1 MAHRS
6 ATPVG
11 SDENEYAYED
21 EQGEHWGA
29 RLLRE
34 MLEVAV
40 LTLLLFV
47 GVRLLVQNYQ
57 VDGPSMQPTLQNQ
70 EYILVDK
77 ASYYLHSPQR
87 GDVIVF
93 EYPNDTRVD
102 YVKRIIG
109 LPGDT
114 VQILGDGEVFV
125 DGTEIHEPYTSCVCN
140 IYGPQV
146 WHVPQGYYFV
156 MGDHRDD
163 SQDSRA
169 FGPVARNLI
178 IGKAA
183 LVYWPFKQVKM
194 LSDYPSVYANV
205 RP

>member
-6 ATPVG
+6 AAPVG
-11 SDENEYAYED
+11 DNENEYAFED
-21 EQGEHWGA
+21 EQGEHWGG

-40 LTLLLFV
+40 LTLLLFI

-70 EYILVDK
+70 EYILVNK
-77 ASYYLHSPQR
+77 AVYFLHPPQR

-93 EYPNDTRVD
+93 AYPGDTRID

-109 LPGDT
+109 VPGDT
-114 VQILGDGEVFV
+114 VQVLGNGQVV
-125 DGTEIHEPYTSCVCN
+125 IDGTQLQEPYVSCVCN
-140 IYGPQV
+140 NYGPETIR
-146 WHVPQGYYFV
+146 VPAGMYFV

-169 FGPVARNLI
+169 FGPISRDLI
-178 IGKAA
+178 VGKAS
-183 LVYWPFKQVKM
+183 LIYWPFGQIKG
-194 LSDYPSVYANV
+194 LSDFPSVFAGV
-205 RP
+205 HP